1 MKGRREGPARQG
13 GRPTKVYVM
22 SGVSFGLMRGL
33 LPIND
38 QVLTVGHGE
47 SWSPRQ
53 ALVELLV
60 GWSSAM
66 TYISFV
72 VLTLIGPF
80 FSWS

>member
-1 MKGRREGPARQG
+1 MKGQREGLARQG
-13 GRPTKVYVM
+13 GRPTKVYM
-22 SGVSFGLMRGL
+22 SGVDSGLMRGL

-38 QVLTVGHGE
+38 QVLTVGHRE

-53 ALVELLV
+53 ALVELLM
-60 GWSSAM
+60 GWSSAVA
-66 TYISFV
+66 YISFV